1 MKGIVK
7 GRWCAQPEGDFV
19 VFIIGMRI
27 NSWWKVHRWLPPL
40 RAMSRMLGELA
51 AQPELGFLGG
61 KAWFGRTIVLI
72 QYWRS
77 FEQLEAYAH
86 APELSHVPAW
96 AAFKRGPGSDAAVGI
111 YHETYRVARG
121 KSEAIFVDMPPTLLG
136 DCTTLIEAQGR
147 LARARG
153 RLGPESRGERQRR
166 VLPAASNDVLEGDIP
181 GDSRSDRS

>member
-1 MKGIVK
+1 MTGIIK
-7 GRWCAQPEGDFV
+7 GRWCAQTDGDFV

-27 NSWWKVHRWLPPL
+27 NTWWKVHRWLPPL
-40 RAMSRMLGELA
+40 RAMSRMLGELE

-111 YHETYRVARG
+111 YHETYRIARG
-121 KSEAIFVDMPPTLLG
+121 HCEAIFVDMPPTLLG
-136 DCTTLIEAQGR
+136 DCTTLIEAHGA

-153 RLGPESRGERQRR
+153 RIGERRSPERR
-166 VLPAASNDVLEGDIP
+166 RGVLPAASNDVLGSEAP
-181 GDSRSDRS
+181 GGSRSDRP